1 MALNFTHLCALLYAA
16 QKIDMLSEVSTEAM
30 DIVQVNLERI
40 QSSEDF
46 AVSVRASTLRPVQPS
61 L

>member
-1 MALNFTHLCALLYAA
+1 
-16 QKIDMLSEVSTEAM
+16 MLSEVSTEAM

-46 AVSVRASTLRPVQPS
+46 AVSVRARSLRPVQPS